1 MCIELGG
8 ALLEKAAASDSW
20 DLVLLEVDSGTM
32 FMIKVW

>member
-8 ALLEKAAASDSW
+8 AYYEKATASDCW